1 LNGQIVRKQ
10 YQFSTG
16 EDNDSR
22 IEKNIGVNYTYKFW
36 NPCILGIGH
45 CETVRPP
52 RAMLQPNDPN
62 AVDSTSTK
70 NNEIKPNGTKP
81 TEKAK

>member
-1 LNGQIVRKQ
+1 M
-10 YQFSTG
+10 
-16 EDNDSR
+16 
-22 IEKNIGVNYTYKFW
+22 NYTYKFW

-52 RAMLQPNDPN
+52 KAMLQPNDPESIEQKN
-62 AVDSTSTK
+62 EKKSDEKKSTEKTSEENTSEK
-70 NNEIKPNGTKP
+70 QS